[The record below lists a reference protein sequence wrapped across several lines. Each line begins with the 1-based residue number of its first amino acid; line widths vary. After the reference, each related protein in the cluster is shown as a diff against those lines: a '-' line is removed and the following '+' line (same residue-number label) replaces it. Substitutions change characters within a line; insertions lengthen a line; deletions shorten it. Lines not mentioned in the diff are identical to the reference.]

1 MTPPR
6 LILVVAAIGG
16 LMTVAEA
23 AVPISDGTLLNE
35 RREDSS
41 VRVRLQDV
49 QRNTSTA
56 TRGIRCSVTTPGR
69 SGSVSN
75 PTQAPQTA
83 RGRTAIDGA
92 NPTVGTSPAFA
103 PAQTQPTAGV
113 PVPVPEPRATA
124 GNRADLDGSS
134 QVAGG
139 IIAGEEAVRRNR
151 QTFETLQQPIGT
163 DGTLMEALDRN
174 SGIRTQAGMSFNQAI
189 QSTAN
194 LTAAYNLMN
203 LAAAALM
210 SQAGR
215 GLDVPAA
222 PPSRQVQQ
230 PGPLCPAGTT
240 GQGTA
245 QSPCISAACSTTAYG
260 ATPAPG
266 CVGRRFIDTA
276 GNVGVVIS
284 QIQANA
290 FAAPSALTADELQ
303 RALEQYHQPQ

>member
-1 MTPPR
+1 MTPSR

-23 AVPISDGTLLNE
+23 AVPISDGALLNE
-35 RREDSS
+35 RREDST

-75 PTQAPQTA
+75 PTQAPQA
-83 RGRTAIDGA
+83 VRGRTAIDGA

-103 PAQTQPTAGV
+103 PAPTTPSGSG
-113 PVPVPEPRATA
+113 VPVPEPRATA

-203 LAAAALM
+203 LATAALM
-210 SQAGR
+210 SQTGR

-222 PPSRQVQQ
+222 PPSRQMQQ

-245 QSPCISAACSTTAYG
+245 QSPCVSAACSTTAYG
-260 ATPAPG
+260 TAPAPG

-276 GNVGVVIS
+276 GNVGVVIFET
-284 QIQANA
+284 QANA
-290 FAAPSALTADELQ
+290 LAAPSALTADELQ
-303 RALEQYHQPQ
+303 RALSQYHQTR